1 MVSYDR
7 VCKVRKERYN
17 KDQDGLV
24 VKVPKANNLVMY
36 QENKL
41 DVGRYTNT
49 NENRNSKTDGPVLLL
64 RTTPSGGR
72 HTNKR
77 WIWRI
82 IGSFVSQSSV
92 ACTLPYPSSLVTSPA
107 AGVPNT
113 TIPPSPHCPTSHF
126 PLPTSHSRVSKL

>member
-24 VKVPKANNLVMY
+24 VKVPKANNSMSLALALY

-82 IGSFVSQSSV
+82 IGSFVSQTSV
-92 ACTLPYPSSLVTSPA
+92 ACTLP
-107 AGVPNT
+107 
-113 TIPPSPHCPTSHF
+113 
-126 PLPTSHSRVSKL
+126 

>member
-1 MVSYDR
+1 
-7 VCKVRKERYN
+7 
-17 KDQDGLV
+17 V

-77 WIWRI
+77 WDLAHHWI
-82 IGSFVSQSSV
+82 IRQSV
-92 ACTLPYPSSLVTSPA
+92 IGRLHPTL
-107 AGVPNT
+107 VP
-113 TIPPSPHCPTSHF
+113 
-126 PLPTSHSRVSKL
+126 

>member
-17 KDQDGLV
+17 KIKTGWWLRYPKPITSSCTKRTSLMWVDTQIRMKIEIARLTV
-24 VKVPKANNLVMY
+24 LCYYSVPRQVEEGIQTNGGSGAS
-36 QENKL
+36 L
-41 DVGRYTNT
+41 D
-49 NENRNSKTDGPVLLL
+49 
-64 RTTPSGGR
+64 
-72 HTNKR
+72 H
-77 WIWRI
+77 
-82 IGSFVSQSSV
+82 SSV
-92 ACTLPYPSSLVTSPA
+92 RHRSPAPYPSSLVTSPA